1 MLQSKTPFLDA
12 LKAEANSSQTP
23 FYFPGHKR
31 GQGIANPLKNWLG
44 LEMFEG
50 DLPELPRLDNLFQPQ
65 GPIKAAQQLAAAAFG
80 AKQTWFLTNGSTAGV
95 IAAILATCNPGDKV
109 LLARNSHQCAIAG
122 LILAAAEPV
131 FIQPDYDPQWDMVL
145 RVTPEALEAAL
156 KQHSDIKAVLVV
168 SPTYHGICS
177 DIAELAACCHRHGIP
192 LIVDEAH
199 GAHLGFHPQFP
210 ASALQGEADLVVQS
224 THKSLTALSQGA
236 MLHYQGDRI
245 SPDRIQAALPLVQS
259 TSPNSLIL
267 ASLDMARQQIATE
280 GYQQLQ
286 NCVEMAQRLRSHLS
300 QLPSVALSPHAD
312 DPSRLTLR
320 IGQLTGYGADEQLTE
335 HFGVI
340 CELPQLH
347 HLTFALTIGDR
358 PPDGDR
364 LLNAISQLAQSAP
377 IPNPLS
383 IRYLS
388 PIPPAIIPPRQAHF
402 APKKMV
408 SFHNA
413 IGQICGELIC
423 PYPPGIPILI
433 PGECITETTLIH
445 LKEILAAGGVLT
457 GCRDTTGEFLSVVDR

>member
-31 GQGIANPLKNWLG
+31 GQGIADPLKNWLG
-44 LEMFEG
+44 LEMFQG
-50 DLPELPRLDNLFQPQ
+50 DLPELPQLDNLFQPQ
-65 GPIKAAQQLAAAAFG
+65 GAIKAAQELAAAAFG

-95 IAAILATCNPGDKV
+95 MAAILATCNPGDKL

-122 LILAAAEPV
+122 LILAAVEPV
-131 FIQPDYDPQWDMVL
+131 FIQPEYDPQWDMVL

-156 KQHSDIKAVLVV
+156 KQNSDVKAVLVV

-177 DIAELAACCHRHGIP
+177 DIGQLAACCHRHGIP

-210 ASALQGEADLVVQS
+210 GSALQGEADLVIQS

-236 MLHYQGDRI
+236 MLHYHGDRI
-245 SPDRIQAALPLVQS
+245 SGDRISAALPLVQS

-286 NCVEMAQRLRSHLS
+286 DCFLMAQHLRSHLS

-320 IGQLTGYGADEQLTE
+320 IGRLTGYEADERLSQ

-347 HLTFALTIGDR
+347 HLTFALTIGNR

-364 LLNAISQLAQSAP
+364 LLKAIGQLAQSAP
-377 IPNPLS
+377 SPSPLS
-383 IRYLS
+383 IKDLS
-388 PIPPAIIPPRQAHF
+388 PIPTAIISPRQAHF
-402 APKKMV
+402 APKKRV
-408 SFHNA
+408 SFDHA
-413 IGQICGELIC
+413 PGKICGELIC
-423 PYPPGIPILI
+423 PYPPGIPSLI
-433 PGECITETTLIH
+433 PGERITEAALIH
-445 LKEILAAGGVLT
+445 LKETLTAGGVLT
-457 GCRDTTGEFLSVVDR
+457 GCQDTTGEFLSVVDR